1 MSLADALL
9 LDSVTFNVWVALRT
23 DGISGSGTPGDPFN
37 GSVRR
42 ELGIPLVLT
51 RGVADTREATAN
63 TGSFDILARGF
74 AEGDL
79 VTISG
84 VTSDENKEVWNGT
97 FVIYGVTQFSFKYYM
112 KRPPAGSLTGSPM
125 CERILGFG
133 FDEVMRNA
141 PSKSKICLG
150 PGVFQTRG
158 YAANDERGWQ
168 PKTGQKIVGEG
179 IDVTVLQLVGA
190 ENADQHYHVVGMPIE
205 TAGPTAITPLQS
217 FEISDLTIDC
227 NADNQP
233 VRFDLH
239 PATPWANVACGA
251 VRVPGSHTRIN
262 RVKAINWGTKS
273 LKQGC
278 FVLSIIQASGQ
289 PSGGD
294 GNPIVTATDFNEIVD
309 CVAIQP
315 SKSNARE
322 TTVLHIGG
330 VKNITNH
337 AQGFG
342 TAACIRQNFVDAQ
355 YLTTLGPSRPVASPF
370 PSHFLTSKT
379 STLIT
384 GDTGGGGRRLGE
396 RVL

>member
-1 MSLADALL
+1 MALL
-9 LDSVTFNVWVALRT
+9 DAFLTDTAPFNVWLAVRMDSVA
-23 DGISGSGTPGDPFN
+23 GAGTAQDPFN
-37 GSVRR
+37 AGTRVGLPLSVT
-42 ELGIPLVLT
+42 LAVGGPAPL
-51 RGVADTREATAN
+51 DREAVATVS
-63 TGSFDILARGF
+63 TPHGF
-74 AEGDL
+74 ANGDL
-79 VTISG
+79 VSISG
-84 VTSDENKEVWNGT
+84 VTGDDAELWNGT
-97 FVIYGVTQFSFKYYM
+97 FGIYGISDYSFKYYM
-112 KRPPAGSLTGSPM
+112 KKPPAPSPPGSPQ
-125 CERILGFG
+125 CNLLTLLFDKIL
-133 FDEVMRNA
+133 RNIP
-141 PSKSKICLG
+141 PSTRVQLG

-158 YAANDERGWQ
+158 FATNDARGWQ

-179 IDVTVLQLVGA
+179 IDVTILQLVGA
-190 ENADQHYHVVGMPIE
+190 ENADQHYHVVGMPI
-205 TAGPTAITPLQS
+205 TPVGLAVIAPLKH

-227 NADNQP
+227 NLDNQSGRP
-233 VRFDLH
+233 D
-239 PATPWANVACGA
+239 PGYANVACGA
-251 VRVPGSHTRIN
+251 VRVLGNHTRIS

-294 GNPIVTATDFNEIVD
+294 GNPIVTATDFNEIID

-315 SKSNARE
+315 SKNNARE

-370 PSHFLTSKT
+370 PSHFVTSKT
-379 STLIT
+379 GTLIT